1 MRFKKIQ
8 ISPHSVSREVV
19 AARIAE
25 ALRHSVLIHVCPD
38 AAIDEP
44 LNYWEDVIGRIG
56 SAEAVGQ
63 DESGKQLE
71 GKSIW
76 VDVRFDPRYNRSFRY
91 FNSAQPLHTDRAD
104 LDEHF
109 DTAFFYCASQA
120 PSGGATLFLDV
131 EDLVQ
136 VVKEENRSL
145 YEDLTTT
152 PVHFSKLGR
161 AGKTCPIIDIDR
173 GGLRVSWNYYRVTPG
188 QGERIDQLRENFHQ
202 FLSSRFVDQGA
213 VVALRLEAHES
224 VFFQD
229 TRVLHGR
236 HAYKA
241 EVAGDRLIWKCYFT
255 RLNEIPKHAANAT
268 S

>member
-1 MRFKKIQ
+1 MEKTQ
-8 ISPHSVSREVV
+8 ISPPSISREVV
-19 AARIAE
+19 AAQIAE
-25 ALRHSVLIHVCPD
+25 ALRRSVVVHVCPD
-38 AAIDEP
+38 AAVDEP

-56 SAEAVGQ
+56 STGVVSE

-71 GKSIW
+71 EKSIW
-76 VDVRFDPRYNRSFRY
+76 ADVRFDPRYNQSFRY

-109 DTAFFYCASQA
+109 NTAFFYCAKQA
-120 PSGGATLFLDV
+120 SSGGATLFLDV

-136 VVKEENRSL
+136 VLKEENFSL

-152 PVHFSKLGR
+152 PVNFSKLGR
-161 AGKTCPIIDIDR
+161 AGKTCPIIDVDS
-173 GGLRVSWNYYRVTPG
+173 GGLRVNWNYYRVAPD
-188 QGERIDQLRENFHQ
+188 QGETIDELRERFHQ
-202 FLSSRFVDQGA
+202 FLNSRFVDQGA

-224 VFFQD
+224 VFFRD

-236 HAYKA
+236 HAYEA
-241 EVAGDRLIWKCYFT
+241 EIAGDRLIWKCYFA
-255 RLNEIPKHAANAT
+255 RLGEVPKHAVNAT